1 VVGTQADI
9 GGGNDNNIAGKFA
22 IDNLQVFNTAVTDF
36 SGRFV
41 EAIPEPATASFAG
54 LAALGA
60 MLWRRRR

>member
-1 VVGTQADI
+1 
-9 GGGNDNNIAGKFA
+9 
-22 IDNLQVFNTAVTDF
+22 VFNTAVTDF